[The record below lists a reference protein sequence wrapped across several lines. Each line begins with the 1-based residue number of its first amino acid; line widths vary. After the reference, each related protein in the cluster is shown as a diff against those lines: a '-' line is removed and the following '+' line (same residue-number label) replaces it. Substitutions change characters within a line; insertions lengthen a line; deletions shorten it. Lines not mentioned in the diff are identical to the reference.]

1 MPICRSVITVP
12 QGAVKP
18 PISDLQFLEE
28 GIERHSTSTFFF
40 EKPIMATPRGQTVWF
55 GNEFPNDDLKDLFRR
70 LHQHSKDRRFRLLS
84 VFLEESTAILKEE
97 VANLPQQL
105 QELVPH
111 FDTACTLPE
120 VDFRQGP
127 LGAAMESALLTIL
140 ELGMLIG
147 YLFSP
152 SGSWTAWP

>member
-1 MPICRSVITVP
+1 M
-12 QGAVKP
+12 AKP
-18 PISDLQFLEE
+18 
-28 GIERHSTSTFFF
+28 R
-40 EKPIMATPRGQTVWF
+40 AQTVWF
-55 GNEFPNDDLKDLFRR
+55 GNEFPSDDLKDLFRR

-84 VFLEESTAILKEE
+84 VFLDESTAILKEE

-111 FDTACTLPE
+111 FDTACTLAE
-120 VDFRQGP
+120 VDFRQGA

-147 YLFSP
+147 YLFYS
-152 SGSWTAWP
+152 SCDSWNLIDLRTV